1 MIINTGMRT
10 DIPAFYSEWLM
21 NRIREGFVY
30 VRNPYYRLQVS
41 KYSLSPDV
49 VDCLAFCTKN
59 PYPMLKYLDELKEK
73 YKNLTHHTSKACG
86 CGTPEPCN
94 LRYNMFWFVT
104 ITPYGKDL
112 EPNVPPFEKV
122 IEDFK
127 ILSNKIGKNAVAL
140 RYDPILINEEY
151 TAEKHIEMFDLFA
164 KSLKGYTEDVT
175 ISFLDLY
182 EKVKRNAPNIR
193 PPTNE
198 EQKYIAKEF
207 VRIGKEN
214 NMVIHGCCENSNL
227 KEVGI
232 DITGCMSQ
240 EIVEKA
246 IGFNLKA
253 PSRQSKRIITNG
265 NKEVTKDITL
275 SDKGKPICNCLM
287 GNDIGVYNSCMHLC
301 KYCYA
306 NFNKTWVQEN
316 YKLHNPNSPFLI
328 GESTLED
335 KITEAKQKSW
345 ITFDN
350 QISFLD

>member
-21 NRIREGFVY
+21 NRVHKGFVY
-30 VRNPYYRLQVS
+30 VRNPYYKFQVS
-41 KYSLSPDV
+41 KYSLSPKV

-59 PYPMLKYLDELKEK
+59 PYPMLKYLDELKEQ
-73 YKNLTHHTSKACG
+73 
-86 CGTPEPCN
+86 
-94 LRYNMFWFVT
+94 YNMFWFVT
-104 ITPYGKDL
+104 ITPYGKEL

-122 IEDFK
+122 IQDFK
-127 ILSNKIGKNAVAL
+127 TLSNKLGKNAVAL

-151 TAEKHIEMFDLFA
+151 SVKKHIEMFDKIA
-164 KSLKGYTEDVT
+164 KSLNGYTEDVT

-182 EKVKRNAPNIR
+182 EKVKRNAPDIR

-207 VRIGKEN
+207 VKIGKEN
-214 NMVIHGCCENSNL
+214 NMIIHGCCENPNL
-227 KEVGI
+227 KEIGI

-253 PSRQSKRIITNG
+253 PSGQSKRIATNE
-265 NKEVTKDITL
+265 NKE
-275 SDKGKPICNCLM
+275 KPICNCLM
-287 GNDIGVYNSCMHLC
+287 GNDIGAYNSCMHLC

-306 NFNKTWVQEN
+306 NFNKTLVQEN
-316 YKLHNPNSPFLI
+316 FKHHNPKSPFLI
-328 GESTLED
+328 GESTSED

-350 QISFLD
+350 QISLLD